1 MTSIPA
7 DPISAILRRLQ
18 LKAEIFQHA
27 RYCGSW
33 AVDTSGLRTAPF
45 HLIQKGDC
53 WLHQASAEP
62 KRLAPGNLV
71 VLPKDGAHIIS
82 PSPEP
87 PQKSLV
93 NQARLVPAAD
103 ADNIM
108 LCGFFE
114 FASRATWPL
123 LESLP
128 DAVILD
134 QKSQK
139 FEDLV
144 RVIFAELESP
154 NAGSEAMLENLA
166 QGLFIFVLRA
176 AIEQGASAGL
186 LEALLD
192 PKLGKALGLIHANP
206 GAQIDLKGLAGVAN
220 MSRSAFVERFRKLTG
235 EPPMRYLQRWRLQ
248 VARDLLIRSADTVS
262 AIADQVG
269 YASEVSFRQSF
280 RKEMGMTPSEV
291 RRSATAGQ
299 PEPT

>member
-1 MTSIPA
+1 MTSDPA

-27 RYCGSW
+27 HYCGNW

-53 WLHQASAEP
+53 WLHQEGSEP
-62 KRLAPGNLV
+62 KRLTPGNLV

-82 PSPEP
+82 PSAQTPR
-87 PQKSLV
+87 QSLI
-93 NQARLVPAAD
+93 NQAEAVPAED

-154 NAGSEAMLENLA
+154 SPGSEAMLENLA

-192 PKLGKALGLIHANP
+192 PRLGKALALIHADP
-206 GAQIDLKGLAGVAN
+206 GAPLDLKRLTTVAN

-235 EPPMRYLQRWRLQ
+235 DPPMRYLQRWRLQ
-248 VARDLLIRSADTVS
+248 VARDLLLRSSETVS
-262 AIADQVG
+262 AIAEQVG
-269 YASEVSFRQSF
+269 YASEVSFRQTF

-291 RRSATAGQ
+291 RRSATADQ
-299 PEPT
+299 PVPP